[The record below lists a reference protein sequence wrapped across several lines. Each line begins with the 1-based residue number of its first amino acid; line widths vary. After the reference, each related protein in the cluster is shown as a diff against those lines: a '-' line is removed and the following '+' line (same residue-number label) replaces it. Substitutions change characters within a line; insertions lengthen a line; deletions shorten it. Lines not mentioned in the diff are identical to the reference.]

1 MRICADCLRLTTRL
15 TACFS
20 AGVLAVLCGNAWA
33 ATENVWQGASGG
45 AWATGANWSLG
56 HAPTASECAVL
67 PDTGADY
74 TISVSG
80 THLIGALQVTARAG
94 DGVKSVTLGG
104 SGLISNETSVA
115 AHRIGANRRLVLDGA
130 TVAFDYNGPN
140 IDHGHISVDGE
151 LVLANASSMVSTYA
165 IDLVG
170 RGAKMSMT
178 AGSVNLIYLT
188 YRNRNVVQI
197 DGGSASIYSVLR
209 TDDDAVP
216 FYDRCLAY
224 VQNGGQSSNK
234 RSRFSPYS
242 SLTVAGGTYI
252 CRDGYA
258 EFADGSTLTVS
269 GGTLQFNCA
278 PSIDECTTLS
288 LTGGAILVNDAV
300 CAGGAASLAA
310 FSRLVAESSGT
321 FFSAEV
327 NNSCLLDLGE
337 RAWVGTLR
345 HTSGS
350 AESVLKASTV
360 VFSSAYPFYNT
371 GSGPNR
377 YFRIEGPTTIR
388 PTADMD
394 DMGGREV
401 YPFATGD
408 ITVDTRDWNDPSVT
422 RTVKLSLGVKDAAS
436 LTVMGGGTMELKP
449 TKGTGKYD
457 WDGARAFSS
466 VIVSNN
472 ATLTIPSVAT
482 SGNYIPLVTESLTL
496 GPGAT
501 LNVSAGEGNGVY
513 AANWSIDPTAHIN
526 VTVLDTFTTGAT
538 PILVDTGSDAIA
550 DFTGRITLSGATSG
564 AVLKRAGGNIVLVK
578 KTVTEAD
585 GTYQY
590 EWVSSSSSYKW
601 RNTGSWYCK
610 AAPPTSG
617 TRYPIVFGAVD
628 KYTTSNYNMTDTT
641 PTIVQ
646 LVFRDTAVSSFTV
659 ANDATKPLSFQKYNA
674 SDSGTANAS
683 IYSLSAVPQYIN
695 CNARTTSNNRFSL
708 YAADSGPVV
717 FGGGIE
723 AAGAKAQTE
732 AAVHVCG
739 DIRTTG
745 TISHRMLAFTK
756 RPAKPDMSRLFV
768 ESGTVAFTNQV
779 AAFDVTNAGFRVATG
794 AMLTFD
800 GRLASA
806 FYQWTAVP
814 QKIVVDGSMRIDAV
828 VKGGGARQLY
838 GGSGTLVI
846 SQTMQPSTGA
856 TPLEFSDTLS
866 VTLPAT
872 WQTVASTGADAPLTL
887 AARGGRPVLH
897 VANGWTYGPASGVAT
912 TTAASDRAAYIHEG
926 ATLAIDANGGTA
938 TFEDPVA
945 GPGKLEIASGTLSVP
960 GGISSETSL
969 KVASGATFAWSA
981 ATAVAGLEAASGAT
995 LRVVDATKPL
1005 VVSGAVDLTG
1015 VTIDVTG
1022 AGTPTA
1028 SNALRILSAAA
1039 IVGQPT
1045 VVGAQGIVQ
1054 VVTGADGTATLE
1066 IARPRKGVI
1075 IMIGG
1080 GAAGGGN
1087 AFDFTAA
1094 SGAAC
1099 RLTSEGSGM
1108 WRIRTSADGTFP
1120 DVGAAQAL
1128 AAWMGEPAPSVS
1140 QTLTATETSEGWT
1153 LDAADGTRAVVAAN
1167 GSSVKFLSSTGRE
1180 VVRVTHLAP
1189 SANGSVLAGSLA
1201 EAEAVYGLGERLDR
1215 LNKRG
1220 QRVSLFAIDG
1230 YDDSTTTYTAVPL
1243 FSTTRGGGVFV
1254 NAYEPIVADMGAT
1267 SASEWAMEIDKASID
1282 AYVIATDRMRDVPAR
1297 YMALTGRP
1305 AAHDA
1310 WHFGSVICRQRPDFS
1325 QMEGP
1330 FAQTLNGYLTLGQ
1343 GLKTIVDAYDV
1354 LGALP
1359 SAVIAFGRDVD
1370 VYSASARDTFAE
1382 AQTYLAG
1389 KGVKYMVY
1397 MAAGS
1402 VISKNATGFKGEYL
1416 ANAQVSDAA
1425 GNVLAAHA
1433 KDIPDVT
1440 LNAGNP
1446 DVSGVGTRQ
1455 VLDITNPDAWNW
1467 YMESVWQPLLDN
1479 GVRGAMVDFCEM
1491 MPDDG
1496 VLYGNVRVTYNWKNP
1511 SVFAGAAVHHAYPT
1525 FFTAKLQRDLDARLA
1540 AMDGSRFLIHARG
1553 GGIGAQ
1559 RATFLWAGDQKRAF
1573 AKLDD
1578 QLLAMLNS
1586 GVSGVPFMT
1595 YDMAGYQY
1603 TAARQTVVAVQNDA
1617 TGTVD
1622 TTRTTPGQGES
1633 AVYRRMSGDTSA
1645 AVEQT
1650 IFSRAAAF
1658 TAYSPCMRQNGYVRQ
1673 AFEFDAA
1680 TANIYATYAGV
1691 HASLTNAIAA
1701 AAHTAAQTGVPVV
1714 RPLAFDYQDD
1724 ANTWDIEDEYLF
1736 CDNYLVAPVL
1746 TDATSREVYL
1756 PEGTWRELDTGTVR
1770 TAPASGLRLTLS
1782 VPVDSIPVFVRE

>member
-209 TDDDAVP
+209 TDDDTVP

-408 ITVDTRDWNDPSVT
+408 ITVDTRDWNDPSAT

-538 PILVDTGSDAIA
+538 PILIDTGSDAIA

-585 GTYQY
+585 PSSHEWTGGTSDR
-590 EWVSSSSSYKW
+590 WSVAGNWSDGKATAS
-601 RNTGSWYCK
+601 GSQVCM
-610 AAPPTSG
+610 
-617 TRYPIVFGAVD
+617 FGAVD
-628 KYTTSNYNMTDTT
+628 SRLTSVFNFSKNTTINQ
-641 PTIVQ
+641 IV
-646 LVFRDTAVSSFTV
+646 FKDTAVSSFTV
-659 ANDATKPLSFQKYNA
+659 TANSYPPTYKNTSSAN
-674 SDSGTANAS
+674 SGTANAAL
-683 IYSLSAVPQYIN
+683 YSTSSVPQYVSM
-695 CNARTTSNNRFSL
+695 NARTASDPNRFSL
-708 YAADSGPVV
+708 YAAASGPIV
-717 FGGGIE
+717 FGGSLAVDGKD
-723 AAGAKAQTE
+723 ANKAQTM
-732 AAVHVCG
+732 VCG

-745 TISHRMLAFTK
+745 TIAARMLGFTA

-768 ESGTVAFTNQV
+768 ENGSVTITNQ
-779 AAFDVTNAGFRVATG
+779 AQAFAVPNSGFRVASGATLTINHATG
-794 AMLTFD
+794 T
-800 GRLASA
+800 

-814 QKIVVDGSMRIDAV
+814 QKIVVDGTMQIDAV

-838 GGSGTLVI
+838 GGSGALVI

-897 VANGWTYGPASGVAT
+897 VASGWTYGPASGVAT

-1005 VVSGAVDLTG
+1005 AVAGAVDLTG

-1028 SNALRILSAAA
+1028 GNALRILSAAA

-1099 RLTSEGSGM
+1099 RLTFEGSGM

-1220 QRVSLFAIDG
+1220 QRISLFSSDG
-1230 YDDSTTTYTAVPL
+1230 YDDSTTTYTTVPL

-1511 SVFAGAAVHHAYPT
+1511 AVFAGAAVHHAYPT

-1701 AAHTAAQTGVPVV
+1701 AAHTAAQTGVPIV

-1724 ANTWDIEDEYLF
+1724 ANTWDIQDEYLF

-1756 PEGTWRELDTGTVR
+1756 PEGTWRELATGTVR

>member
-1 MRICADCLRLTTRL
+1 M
-15 TACFS
+15 
-20 AGVLAVLCGNAWA
+20 
-33 ATENVWQGASGG
+33 
-45 AWATGANWSLG
+45 
-56 HAPTASECAVL
+56 
-67 PDTGADY
+67 
-74 TISVSG
+74 
-80 THLIGALQVTARAG
+80 
-94 DGVKSVTLGG
+94 
-104 SGLISNETSVA
+104 
-115 AHRIGANRRLVLDGA
+115 
-130 TVAFDYNGPN
+130 
-140 IDHGHISVDGE
+140 
-151 LVLANASSMVSTYA
+151 
-165 IDLVG
+165 
-170 RGAKMSMT
+170 
-178 AGSVNLIYLT
+178 
-188 YRNRNVVQI
+188 
-197 DGGSASIYSVLR
+197 
-209 TDDDAVP
+209 
-216 FYDRCLAY
+216 
-224 VQNGGQSSNK
+224 
-234 RSRFSPYS
+234 
-242 SLTVAGGTYI
+242 
-252 CRDGYA
+252 
-258 EFADGSTLTVS
+258 
-269 GGTLQFNCA
+269 
-278 PSIDECTTLS
+278 
-288 LTGGAILVNDAV
+288 
-300 CAGGAASLAA
+300 
-310 FSRLVAESSGT
+310 
-321 FFSAEV
+321 
-327 NNSCLLDLGE
+327 
-337 RAWVGTLR
+337 
-345 HTSGS
+345 
-350 AESVLKASTV
+350 
-360 VFSSAYPFYNT
+360 
-371 GSGPNR
+371 
-377 YFRIEGPTTIR
+377 
-388 PTADMD
+388 
-394 DMGGREV
+394 
-401 YPFATGD
+401 
-408 ITVDTRDWNDPSVT
+408 
-422 RTVKLSLGVKDAAS
+422 
-436 LTVMGGGTMELKP
+436 
-449 TKGTGKYD
+449 
-457 WDGARAFSS
+457 
-466 VIVSNN
+466 
-472 ATLTIPSVAT
+472 
-482 SGNYIPLVTESLTL
+482 
-496 GPGAT
+496 
-501 LNVSAGEGNGVY
+501 
-513 AANWSIDPTAHIN
+513 
-526 VTVLDTFTTGAT
+526 
-538 PILVDTGSDAIA
+538 
-550 DFTGRITLSGATSG
+550 
-564 AVLKRAGGNIVLVK
+564 
-578 KTVTEAD
+578 
-585 GTYQY
+585 
-590 EWVSSSSSYKW
+590 
-601 RNTGSWYCK
+601 
-610 AAPPTSG
+610 
-617 TRYPIVFGAVD
+617 
-628 KYTTSNYNMTDTT
+628 
-641 PTIVQ
+641 
-646 LVFRDTAVSSFTV
+646 
-659 ANDATKPLSFQKYNA
+659 
-674 SDSGTANAS
+674 
-683 IYSLSAVPQYIN
+683 
-695 CNARTTSNNRFSL
+695 
-708 YAADSGPVV
+708 
-717 FGGGIE
+717 
-723 AAGAKAQTE
+723 
-732 AAVHVCG
+732 
-739 DIRTTG
+739 
-745 TISHRMLAFTK
+745 
-756 RPAKPDMSRLFV
+756 
-768 ESGTVAFTNQV
+768 
-779 AAFDVTNAGFRVATG
+779 
-794 AMLTFD
+794 
-800 GRLASA
+800 
-806 FYQWTAVP
+806 
-814 QKIVVDGSMRIDAV
+814 
-828 VKGGGARQLY
+828 
-838 GGSGTLVI
+838 
-846 SQTMQPSTGA
+846 
-856 TPLEFSDTLS
+856 
-866 VTLPAT
+866 PAT

-897 VANGWTYGPASGVAT
+897 VASGWTYGPASGVAT

-1005 VVSGAVDLTG
+1005 AVAGAVDLTG

-1028 SNALRILSAAA
+1028 GNALRILSAAA

-1220 QRVSLFAIDG
+1220 QRVSLFSSDG
-1230 YDDSTTTYTAVPL
+1230 YDDSTTTYMAVPL

-1701 AAHTAAQTGVPVV
+1701 AARTAAQTGVPIV

-1756 PEGTWRELDTGTVR
+1756 PEGTWRELATGTVR